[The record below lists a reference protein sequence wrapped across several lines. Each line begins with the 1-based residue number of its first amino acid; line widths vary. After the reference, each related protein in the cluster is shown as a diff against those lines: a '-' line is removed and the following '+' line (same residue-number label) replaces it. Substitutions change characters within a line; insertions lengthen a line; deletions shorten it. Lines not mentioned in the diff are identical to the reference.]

1 MKEEQKMKGKKWL
14 IGSLLVVATGILGAC
29 GGGSSAES
37 DSDKEVTLTFWNGF
51 TASDGEILQEI
62 VNEFNKTNDKNIKI
76 EMDIMTWANLN
87 EKLPTAISSKKAPDF
102 IALNY
107 PDFAQYVENGAV
119 QPLDDFWE
127 YDGVDKSDFKE
138 TAVELGQVE
147 GKQYFVPM
155 QVQGMY
161 MYWNNDLFK
170 QAGLD
175 TE

>member
-1 MKEEQKMKGKKWL
+1 M
-14 IGSLLVVATGILGAC
+14 
-29 GGGSSAES
+29 
-37 DSDKEVTLTFWNGF
+37 TLTFWNGF

-119 QPLDDFWE
+119 QPLDDFWDLLHCISLQIILH
-127 YDGVDKSDFKE
+127 YYSLMHLRQQLLLLQDSSFLHLHAS
-138 TAVELGQVE
+138 TFRLQV
-147 GKQYFVPM
+147 
-155 QVQGMY
+155 
-161 MYWNNDLFK
+161 L
-170 QAGLD
+170 
-175 TE
+175 T

>member
-1 MKEEQKMKGKKWL
+1 MKGKKWL
-14 IGSLLVVATGILGAC
+14 IGSLLVAATGILGAC

-62 VNEFNKTNDKNIKI
+62 VNEFNKKNDKNIKI

-107 PDFAQYVENGAV
+107 PDFGLRQELCVNGKAHS
-119 QPLDDFWE
+119 
-127 YDGVDKSDFKE
+127 VD
-138 TAVELGQVE
+138 QV
-147 GKQYFVPM
+147 KTLIL
-155 QVQGMY
+155 MY
-161 MYWNNDLFK
+161 HVFL
-170 QAGLD
+170 
-175 TE
+175 